1 MLLIVDFG
9 PQPLVTTLIFMLA
22 CTYSETPRV
31 NGAPWI
37 RKSGTLSIR
46 ENLVVTS
53 AYDQTLTVQTLAEE
67 EGRQESVRGGGRRG
81 DYYTAEVRNFA
92 FQAPRL
98 FRVSHMAVRT

>member
-9 PQPLVTTLIFMLA
+9 PQPLVTNLIFMLA

-53 AYDQTLTVQTLAEE
+53 AYDRTLTVQTLAEE
-67 EGRQESVRGGGRRG
+67 EGRQESVRGGGGERKG
-81 DYYTAEVRNFA
+81 E
-92 FQAPRL
+92 L
-98 FRVSHMAVRT
+98 